1 MTSSNASA
9 KSKKYILQNKFGSK
23 KSVNK
28 IWPVYVILQNYQKK
42 LSKKSTK
49 TATWKLVSSSIRK
62 ELSTTSIAKW
72 NFWNQV
78 SYITDVLATL
88 SKFVQIS
95 RLLCMIFCRGFFEN
109 WKESGTSFQVTIF
122 IECFDKNFSFV
133 TLHETFHH

>member
-49 TATWKLVSSSIRK
+49 TAT
-62 ELSTTSIAKW
+62 
-72 NFWNQV
+72 
-78 SYITDVLATL
+78 
-88 SKFVQIS
+88 
-95 RLLCMIFCRGFFEN
+95 
-109 WKESGTSFQVTIF
+109 
-122 IECFDKNFSFV
+122 
-133 TLHETFHH
+133 